1 MPCPVALPPFET
13 CRMPR
18 SVNCPESRV
27 ICPNS
32 TVPYFVTVN
41 DTPQAAPFSSK
52 EMGSSSS
59 RRDL

>member
-1 MPCPVALPPFET
+1 VSQGPDPSIALN
-13 CRMPR
+13 R
-18 SVNCPESRV
+18 RV

-52 EMGSSSS
+52 EMASSSS